1 MRILIFL
8 IIIFFGAINGAAQL
22 PPIFAETTREIVE
35 AKTVAEFPVNTFLE
49 NIAVNKKGDLFINS
63 YEDGKIYRVTPNGA
77 KSEFAKIDGKI
88 AGLVFDKKE
97 NLIVSG
103 WANGKTPSVFIV
115 SKQGK
120 VESTTAIDGGMF
132 PNGVTNLNGDIFLI
146 ADSYK
151 GVIWAF
157 DAKLKKVSVWLEDE
171 SFKRGDV
178 QNGTP
183 AINGLKIFGK
193 TLYATNTQNQK
204 ILRIPILAGNKAGKP
219 EIWLEKINGDDFA
232 FDSNGNLFV
241 TTHVYNN
248 VLKITPSG
256 KTTIIAENGNVVGD
270 TSLAFGRGKNKNAI
284 YVVTNGGLSN
294 PPKEG
299 VQTAKIVRIETG
311 K

>member
-1 MRILIFL
+1 MKNLLILIILL
-8 IIIFFGAINGAAQL
+8 IATINCAAQL
-22 PPIFAETTREIVE
+22 PPIYADTSRVIV
-35 AKTVAEFPVNTFLE
+35 ANKTIAEFPVNTFLE
-49 NIAVNKKGDLFINS
+49 NIAVDKIGNLFITS
-63 YEDGKIYRVTPNGA
+63 LDEGKIYRVSSDGA
-77 KSEFAKIDGKI
+77 KSEFVKIEGKI
-88 AGLVFDKKE
+88 AGLAFDKKE
-97 NLIVSG
+97 NLIISG
-103 WANGKTPSVFIV
+103 WANGTTPSVFIV

-120 VESTTAIDGGMF
+120 IESTTAIDGAMF
-132 PNGVTNLNGDIFLI
+132 LNGVTHLNDDTFLI

-157 DAKLKKVSVWLEDE
+157 DAKTKKVSVWLADE
-171 SFKRGDV
+171 KLARSNP
-178 QNGTP
+178 QNTFP
-183 AINGLKIFGK
+183 AVNGLKIFK
-193 TLYATNTQNQK
+193 NTLYATNTERQQ
-204 ILRIPILAGNKAGKP
+204 ILQIPISAENKAGTP

-256 KTTIIAENGNVVGD
+256 KTTIIAENGNVIGD

-284 YVVTNGGLSN
+284 YVVTNGGMSF

-299 VQTAKIVRIETG
+299 VQTAKVVRIETG